1 MTGKRLRSEAGCEGP
16 VHAADLFG
24 TFFPG
29 SFGNC
34 QGSCCDFNLKCPSW
48 AQFKHLFPSS
58 WHCFVGLQS
67 YSEMGHAWWR

>member
-29 SFGNC
+29 FFFELSRF
-34 QGSCCDFNLKCPSW
+34 L
-48 AQFKHLFPSS
+48 L
-58 WHCFVGLQS
+58 
-67 YSEMGHAWWR
+67 